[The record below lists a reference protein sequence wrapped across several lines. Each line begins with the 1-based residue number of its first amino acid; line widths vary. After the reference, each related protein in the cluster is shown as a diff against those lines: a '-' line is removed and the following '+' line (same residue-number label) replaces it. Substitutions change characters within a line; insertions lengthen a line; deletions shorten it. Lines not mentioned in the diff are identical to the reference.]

1 MKLKKISNTDTFE
14 ISGTLIISDFKEA
27 GILKSDGSNYQLL
40 FNTDMDYEERI
51 NQCQFI
57 TAKGETLYL
66 RNGILSRHTINFPG
80 SNEYEYLFTQIWVS
94 ISHTEMSLCLIYE
107 NYLTL

>member
-1 MKLKKISNTDTFE
+1 
-14 ISGTLIISDFKEA
+14 
-27 GILKSDGSNYQLL
+27 
-40 FNTDMDYEERI
+40 MDYEERI

-80 SNEYEYLFTQIWVS
+80 SNEYEYLFTQIWY
-94 ISHTEMSLCLIYE
+94 LFLIQRF
-107 NYLTL
+107 LKLLIA